1 MLKYKII
8 QKCTHAMIC
17 NPVTTNFV
25 TKPHFALANLCC
37 IYTVFVVIVTGNGVT
52 FQRHS

>member
-1 MLKYKII
+1 MLKYEII

-17 NPVTTNFV
+17 NPLTTNFV
-25 TKPHFALANLCC
+25 TKPHFALANLRC
-37 IYTVFVVIVTGNGVT
+37 IYNVFVNVTGNGVT